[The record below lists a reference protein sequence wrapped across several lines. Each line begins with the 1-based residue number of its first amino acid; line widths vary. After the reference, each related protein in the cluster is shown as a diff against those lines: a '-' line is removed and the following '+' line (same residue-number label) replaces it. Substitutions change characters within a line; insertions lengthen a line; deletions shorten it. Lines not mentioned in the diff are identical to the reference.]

1 MYVFLFLATPLGSSP
16 RGYSGFRVTGM
27 IEGFLFGMEFSILG
41 FSFAREGGG
50 GGEGEEYPHPPKSIK
65 QNKNI
70 SFCSFIDGEFLNSIQ
85 ARSCSKGI
93 ELFVLEIQSS
103 MHEVKGS

>member
-50 GGEGEEYPHPPKSIK
+50 RGRSTPTPQSIK

>member
-1 MYVFLFLATPLGSSP
+1 MFLFLATPLGSSP

-41 FSFAREGGG
+41 FSL
-50 GGEGEEYPHPPKSIK
+50 PPKSSK

-70 SFCSFIDGEFLNSIQ
+70 SFCRFIDGEFLNSVQ
-85 ARSCSKGI
+85 ARSCSKEI

>member
-1 MYVFLFLATPLGSSP
+1 MFLFLATPLGSSP

-50 GGEGEEYPHPPKSIK
+50 GGGGGVPPPPKSIK

-70 SFCSFIDGEFLNSIQ
+70 YFFSFIDGEFLNSIQ

-93 ELFVLEIQSS
+93 GLFVLEIQSS

>member
-1 MYVFLFLATPLGSSP
+1 MFLCLATPLGSSP

-50 GGEGEEYPHPPKSIK
+50 GGGVPPPPKSIK

>member
-50 GGEGEEYPHPPKSIK
+50 GGGEYPHPPNQLNKIK
-65 QNKNI
+65 I
-70 SFCSFIDGEFLNSIQ
+70 F
-85 ARSCSKGI
+85 
-93 ELFVLEIQSS
+93 LFVALSTESF
-103 MHEVKGS
+103 